1 MAWLWFPAGLAGFFV
16 FQFCLSLWEKHLIIS
31 YGPAMEDNE
40 ADFGAYLKRC
50 DKAAA
55 QLGLVERSVHRHLR
69 FDLTSAFWFSP
80 ERDILVLSGEGK
92 VAKMAAKQT
101 WIYSLLADGRY
112 LVTSDGFDEG
122 DPSGLSKTSRVI
134 NASLGKLLEKHRL
147 RLEAE
152 ICGILPFRDPDG
164 AGAIEEM
171 KHQQAQQLMQLGRAT
186 WVDLE
191 QTKWHYTVT
200 GAFCI
205 CGGFFKQL
213 AVGITQFWRV

>member
-1 MAWLWFPAGLAGFFV
+1 MAWLWIPAGLACFLV

-55 QLGLVERSVHRHLR
+55 QLGLIERSVHRHLR
-69 FDLTSAFWFSP
+69 FDLISVFWFSQ
-80 ERDILVLSGEGK
+80 ERDILVLSGQGK
-92 VAKMAAKQT
+92 VAKMATKQT
-101 WIYSLLADGRY
+101 WIYSALADGRY

-122 DPSGLSKTSRVI
+122 DPSGLSKTSRAI
-134 NASLGKLLEKHRL
+134 NASLGKLLEKHRV

-152 ICGILPFRDPDG
+152 ICGILAFPEPDG

-171 KHQQAQQLMQLGRAT
+171 KRQQAQQLMQLGRAT

-213 AVGITQFWRV
+213 AVAITQFWRV